1 MKMKKLIAAI
11 SMGALLAFSLVA
23 FTGCGANDEQVI
35 RDAITEELES
45 YKTLDDEIVNELI
58 TDMDAD
64 ELSDYGIDGAEFI
77 KSYLSGF
84 DYTID
89 SVTVDGDT
97 AEAVI
102 TMTCKSYSGFE
113 SALEEAATSIMSDQE
128 KLMSMSEDE
137 INALIGS
144 TIMDAL
150 DNVETAQTDPIT
162 IEYTKSGN
170 VWEPAAST
178 SNDVATALMTN

>member
-11 SMGALLAFSLVA
+11 LLGALLTFSLVA
-23 FTGCGANDEQVI
+23 FTGCGSNDEQVI
-35 RDAITEELES
+35 RDAITDELNS
-45 YKTLDDEIVNELI
+45 YKTLDDEVVNTLI
-58 TDMDAD
+58 ADMDAD

-77 KSYLSGF
+77 KSYLAGF

-113 SALEEAATSIMSDQE
+113 QALEEAATGIMEDES
-128 KLMSMSEDE
+128 LMDMSEEEVND
-137 INALIGS
+137 LIGS

-150 DNVETAQTDPIT
+150 DNVELAQTEPIT
-162 IEYTKSGN
+162 IAYTKNGN

>member
-1 MKMKKLIAAI
+1 MKMKKLTAVI
-11 SMGALLAFSLVA
+11 SLGALLAFSLVA
-23 FTGCGANDEQVI
+23 LTGCGANDEQVI
-35 RDAITEELES
+35 REAIADELDS
-45 YKTLDDEIVNELI
+45 YKTLDDEVVNTLI
-58 TDMDAD
+58 ADMDAD

-102 TMTCKSYSGFE
+102 TMTCKSYSGYE
-113 SALEEAATSIMSDQE
+113 KALEEAATSIMEDESIL
-128 KLMSMSEDE
+128 KMSEE
-137 INALIGS
+137 EVNALIGS

-150 DNVETAQTDPIT
+150 DSVEVAQTEPVT